1 MLVTETNIPDVKLLT
16 PKKFG
21 DERGF
26 FLESYNKKTFQ
37 DLLGLDIDF
46 VQDNHSYS
54 HKNVIRG
61 LHYQWDKPMGK
72 LVRVVRGS
80 AIDYFVDIR
89 KNSPTFGQYDKVV
102 LSAENNKMIWIP
114 EGFAHGFL
122 SLEDHTTVLYKCTTY
137 YNKLGESGINPFDPE
152 INIDWVIDREDAI
165 ISDKDIKSQS
175 FLEYSKDT
183 KFNLLE
189 QK

>member
-1 MLVTETNIPDVKLLT
+1 MKRFFDDIILFT
-16 PKKFG
+16 PTVYEDNRGMFFQSY
-21 DERGF
+21 DESISRYIN
-26 FLESYNKKTFQ
+26 EN
-37 DLLGLDIDF
+37 F

-72 LVRVVRGS
+72 LVRVVMGS

-89 KNSPTFGQYDKVV
+89 KNSPTFGQYDSVL

-122 SLEDHTTVLYKCTTY
+122 SAEDHTTVLYKCTSY
-137 YNKLGESGINPFDPE
+137 YNKFGESGINPFDPE
-152 INIDWVIDREDAI
+152 INIDWPIDRKDAI
-165 ISDKDIKSQS
+165 ISEKDMNSQLFS
-175 FLEYSKDT
+175 EYSKDI

-189 QK
+189 RR

>member
-1 MLVTETNIPDVKLLT
+1 MKIFFNKVLTFTPQVYKDPRGLFFQSYDETIS
-16 PKKFG
+16 
-21 DERGF
+21 
-26 FLESYNKKTFQ
+26 SYINE
-37 DLLGLDIDF
+37 DF

-89 KNSPTFGQYDKVV
+89 KNSPTFGQYDKVI
-102 LSAENNKMIWIP
+102 LSAENNKMVWVP

-122 SLEDHTTVLYKCTTY
+122 SLENHTIVLYKCTAF
-137 YNKLGESGINPFDPE
+137 YNKFGESGINPFDPE
-152 INIDWVIDREDAI
+152 ININFPINREDAI
-165 ISDKDIKSQS
+165 LSEKDINSQS
-175 FLEYSKDT
+175 LLSYSRDI
-183 KFNLLE
+183 KFYLQE

>member
-1 MLVTETNIPDVKLLT
+1 MKVYFNDVATFT
-16 PKKFG
+16 PQVYK
-21 DERGF
+21 DHRGTF
-26 FLESYNKKTFQ
+26 FQSYDKILSGHINEN
-37 DLLGLDIDF
+37 F

-89 KNSPTFGQYDKVV
+89 KGSPTYGQYDKVK
-102 LSAENNKMIWIP
+102 LSAENNTIIWIP
-114 EGFAHGFL
+114 SGFAHGFL

-137 YNKLGESGINPFDPE
+137 YNKHGEGGINPFDPE
-152 INIDWVIDREDAI
+152 INIDWSIARKDAI
-165 ISDKDIKSQS
+165 LSEKDLISQS
-175 FLEYSKDT
+175 LSEYSKDI
-183 KFNLLE
+183 KFNLQE
-189 QK
+189 

>member
-1 MLVTETNIPDVKLLT
+1 M
-16 PKKFG
+16 
-21 DERGF
+21 
-26 FLESYNKKTFQ
+26 KTFFN
-37 DLLGLDIDF
+37 DVIVFTPEVYKDNRGLFFQSYDDTISEHINEIF

-89 KNSPTFGQYDKVV
+89 RGSPTYGQHSSVI
-102 LSAENNKMIWIP
+102 LSTENNKMIWIP

-122 SLEDHTTVLYKCTTY
+122 SLEDHTTVLYKCTAF
-137 YNKLGESGINPFDPE
+137 YNKLGESGIDPFDPE
-152 INIDWVIDREDAI
+152 INIDWTINKEDAV
-165 ISDKDIKSQS
+165 ISEKDIKSQS
-175 FLEYSKDT
+175 LQEYSKDI

>member
-1 MLVTETNIPDVKLLT
+1 M
-16 PKKFG
+16 
-21 DERGF
+21 
-26 FLESYNKKTFQ
+26 KTFFNNVMVFTPEVYK
-37 DLLGLDIDF
+37 DNRGLFFQSYDRIIADYVKEDF

-80 AIDYFVDIR
+80 AVDYFVDIR
-89 KNSPTFGQYDKVV
+89 KNSPTYGQYDEVV

-122 SLEDHTTVLYKCTTY
+122 SLEDHTTVLYKCTSY

-152 INIDWVIDREDAI
+152 INIDWPIDRKDAI
-165 ISDKDIKSQS
+165 ISEKDMNSQS
-175 FLEYSKDT
+175 FSEYSKDI

-189 QK
+189 RR

>member
-1 MLVTETNIPDVKLLT
+1 M
-16 PKKFG
+16 
-21 DERGF
+21 
-26 FLESYNKKTFQ
+26 KTFFN
-37 DLLGLDIDF
+37 DIMVIIPEVFKDNRGLFFQSYDEIITSYINEDF

-54 HKNVIRG
+54 HENVIRG

-89 KNSPTFGQYDKVV
+89 KNSPTYGQYDKVI

-114 EGFAHGFL
+114 VGFAHGFL
-122 SLEDHTTVLYKCTTY
+122 SLEDHTTVLYKCTSY
-137 YNKLGESGINPFDPE
+137 YNKFGESGIDPFDPE
-152 INIDWVIDREDAI
+152 INIDWAIDREDAI
-165 ISDKDIKSQS
+165 ISEKDVKSQS
-175 FLEYSKDT
+175 FLEYSRDI